1 MFYLHP
7 PVYILNPPD
16 NTYSMAT
23 ITVTDTRFLET
34 TETGVLKLKITV
46 GFMQASGSYV
56 VLISSDD
63 SRKEIFPDQQGIYTI
78 PLEHQSIISCITV
91 VQDINLSTNNTSVKH
106 NFTDANPDT
115 FTYEREVEH
124 HNDRVIYD
132 IQYILL

>member
-1 MFYLHP
+1 
-7 PVYILNPPD
+7 
-16 NTYSMAT
+16 MAT

-34 TETGVLKLKITV
+34 TEAGILKLKITV

-63 SRKEIFPDQQGIYTI
+63 SRREIVSDEHGVYTI

-91 VQDINLSTNNTSVKH
+91 VQDINRSTNHTSVRH
-106 NFTDANPDT
+106 NFTDTNPDT